1 MYILEDHSAQFLSS
15 WMPVSDELA
24 FCKVFGCT
32 SLISRDLPAIAFVND
47 LLETFFLY
55 SPPEPGS
62 KMNSDPHYNVGMRSN
77 LFSLLFYMERV
88 E

>member
-1 MYILEDHSAQFLSS
+1 MYIVEDHNAQFLSS

-47 LLETFFLY
+47 LLETFFFLH
-55 SPPEPGS
+55 PLNP
-62 KMNSDPHYNVGMRSN
+62 DPK
-77 LFSLLFYMERV
+77 
-88 E
+88 